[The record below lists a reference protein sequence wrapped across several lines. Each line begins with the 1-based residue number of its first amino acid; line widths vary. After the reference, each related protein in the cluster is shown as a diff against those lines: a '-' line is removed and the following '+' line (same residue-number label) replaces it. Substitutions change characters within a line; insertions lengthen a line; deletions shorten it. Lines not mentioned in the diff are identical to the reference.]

1 VNQLSTDIHAEALSL
16 LEKYIRFAST
26 ANPFE
31 SFSGTAQC
39 MLFTRS
45 CNAFAS
51 AITLCLNGL
60 FVDSYNSARVG
71 LEAGWLAIIL
81 SRSDEHAREWLTL
94 VPSDTSQTEP
104 EKRYRNTYG
113 SLPWIRKE
121 VSVDSLDLEQR
132 TNIYQILSTKS
143 HANVAAMFFVC
154 PTASD
159 PNDLCL
165 YEPGTLDSDEHQRK
179 FAKGI
184 LYCLK
189 YLLHDV
195 QRQCSYDFG
204 VTWSYD
210 NMSLFNIAGVGFP
223 DKDTGVRVVPS
234 KVNAAYQGMVLT
246 KFAKIQA
253 QVPHTA

>member
-1 VNQLSTDIHAEALSL
+1 MNQLSADIHAEALSL
-16 LEKYIRFAST
+16 IEKYMHYASI
-26 ANPFE
+26 AKPYE
-31 SFSGTAQC
+31 SFSSTAQY
-39 MLFTRS
+39 MLYTRS
-45 CNAFAS
+45 CNSFAS

-71 LEAGWLAIIL
+71 LESGWLAIIL
-81 SRSDEHAREWLTL
+81 SRNNEHAKEWLML

-121 VSVDSLDLEQR
+121 VSVDNLDLEQR
-132 TNIYQILSTKS
+132 TNIYQVLSTKS

-154 PTASD
+154 HTDSD

-184 LYCLK
+184 LFCLK
-189 YLLHDV
+189 YLLHDI

-210 NMSLFNIAGVGFP
+210 NMSLFNISGVGFP
-223 DKDTGVRVVPS
+223 DKDTGIRVVPS
-234 KVNAAYQGMVLT
+234 KVNEAYQSMVLL
-246 KFAKIQA
+246 KFAKVQA
-253 QVPHTA
+253 EIPRSA